1 MLCHKNDEKDT
12 IESSTESKQNRLIL
26 DLQIL
31 SSLNSKPFGQF
42 NSLINQNNSIDENE
56 IIKKNQTTS
65 IFSPLKGNYEIE
77 KNIHILNNYSNPL
90 NIIGNNYT
98 NLTYYQEPFNF
109 ENISNSRNNS
119 IMSFKNLNPF
129 PEIHKTNESFY
140 FNILQP
146 IKHDTNEFIKQKR
159 YSELSI
165 YNNNIP
171 FNFCNPINSLNENI
185 QNSLTQGKDIKQ
197 EKLIKNKFK
206 EENENHKKFILFK
219 TKKGKKLNNNLSNNN
234 TIGNKKLFYCK
245 HNNCDGTFVTKKLL
259 LSHHKKFNPEC
270 HSDTVYLF
278 ELIKRTK
285 NIIKNGNYNNLQ
297 RLKEKY
303 NNIMKNVSLDEYAQ
317 LITGLK
323 FD

>member
-1 MLCHKNDEKDT
+1 MLSHKNDEKDT
-12 IESSTESKQNRLIL
+12 IESSAEAKQNRLVL

-31 SSLNSKPFGQF
+31 SSLNSKSFGQF
-42 NSLINQNNSIDENE
+42 NSLLNLNNPIDEDE
-56 IIKKNQTTS
+56 TIKKNQTNS
-65 IFSPLKGNYEIE
+65 IFSPLKGNFEFE
-77 KNIHILNNYSNPL
+77 KNIQILNNYNNPL
-90 NIIGNNYT
+90 NILGNNYT
-98 NLTYYQEPFNF
+98 NLTYYQEPVNF

-140 FNILQP
+140 FNYLQP

-159 YSELSI
+159 LSELSF
-165 YNNNIP
+165 YNNVLY
-171 FNFCNPINSLNENI
+171 NFDNPINSLTENVQKNI
-185 QNSLTQGKDIKQ
+185 TQGKIIKQ
-197 EKLIKNKFK
+197 ETIFKKKNVR
-206 EENENHKKFILFK
+206 ENENEKKIVLFK

-285 NIIKNGNYNNLQ
+285 NIIKNGNYNNSE